1 VQEQFAG
8 RVNIIGVGGSSTSEA
23 DLERFVGS
31 YGAMDLIHVS
41 DTDNSVWE
49 RYGVTSQ
56 LTYALI
62 NDDGSTEVTKFSI
75 DELSERV
82 EQLLAT

>member
-1 VQEQFAG
+1 M
-8 RVNIIGVGGSSTSEA
+8 GGATTSES
-23 DLERFVGS
+23 DLERFVAS

-56 LTYALI
+56 QTFVFI
-62 NDDGSTEVTKFSI
+62 DDDGSTELAKVDTADLPERI
-75 DELSERV
+75 D
-82 EQLLAT
+82 QLLAT